1 MLLLLQQQF
10 DLLRLRFD
18 APFESEFPLVFSP
31 SLVSRPLFPHS
42 SVRPLVKQTRK
53 LLELHTPSELR
64 AAAAA
69 AVERERKRGP
79 VPSSQSIR
87 ASPSAVQCSAV
98 QCVCVCLYW
107 VKPDLS
113 VSPSSSSSSSF
124 YTHTH
129 THSSLLISFM
139 ASSFAS
145 KLRVMAPDG
154 FFFFVFPFFPSLL
167 PSILQCFFLSFLFQ
181 LGGETLTTTR
191 LQVLFFYFALFYSN
205 FFLL

>member
-69 AVERERKRGP
+69 AAAVERERKRGP

-98 QCVCVCLYW
+98 QCVCVC
-107 VKPDLS
+107 
-113 VSPSSSSSSSF
+113 
-124 YTHTH
+124 
-129 THSSLLISFM
+129 
-139 ASSFAS
+139 
-145 KLRVMAPDG
+145 
-154 FFFFVFPFFPSLL
+154 VF
-167 PSILQCFFLSFLFQ
+167 IL
-181 LGGETLTTTR
+181 GET
-191 LQVLFFYFALFYSN
+191 
-205 FFLL
+205 